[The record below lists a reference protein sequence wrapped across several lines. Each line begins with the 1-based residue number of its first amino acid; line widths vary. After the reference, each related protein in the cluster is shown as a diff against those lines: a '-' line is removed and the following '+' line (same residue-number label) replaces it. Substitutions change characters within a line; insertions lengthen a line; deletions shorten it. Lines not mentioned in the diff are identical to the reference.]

1 MHNQGFIFR
10 GMEFDP
16 AAADL
21 SLASLFAGWALADEL
36 QRRLAAEGFEDS
48 RFSDGV
54 VFQHLVAG
62 PVTISTLAEQLGV
75 TQQAASKTVADLWI
89 RRYVN
94 RRPDPSDARARQVV
108 LTDRGEAIIAAARKH
123 RAAIDAE
130 LRKALGDDAVEQ
142 TRLLLVD
149 VIDRLGPTPSLRAR
163 AIRPPA

>member
-1 MHNQGFIFR
+1 
-10 GMEFDP
+10 MEFDP

-75 TQQAASKTVADLWI
+75 TQEAASTTVADLWI

-108 LTDRGEAIIAAARKH
+108 LTDRGEAIIAAARRH

-149 VIDRLGPTPSLRAR
+149 VIDRLGAGPSSRAR

>member
-1 MHNQGFIFR
+1 
-10 GMEFDP
+10 MEFDP
-16 AAADL
+16 ADADL

-62 PVTISTLAEQLGV
+62 PVTISTLAEKLGV

-94 RRPDPSDARARQVV
+94 RQPDPSDARARQVV

-123 RAAIDAE
+123 RATLDAE
-130 LRKALGDDAVEQ
+130 LRTALGDKRVEQ
-142 TRLLLVD
+142 TRRLLLE
-149 VIDRLGPTPSLRAR
+149 VINHLGVTPSLRAR
-163 AIRPPA
+163 TVRPPH

>member
-1 MHNQGFIFR
+1 
-10 GMEFDP
+10 MEFDP

-36 QRRLAAEGFEDS
+36 QRRLAEEGFADS
-48 RFSDGV
+48 RFADGV

-62 PVTISTLAEQLGV
+62 PVTISTLAEKLGV

-89 RRYVN
+89 RRYVS
-94 RRPDPSDARARQVV
+94 RQPDPADARARQVQ
-108 LTDRGEAIIAAARKH
+108 LTDRGQAVIAAARKH

-130 LRKALGDDAVEQ
+130 LRQALGDEQVEQ

-149 VIDRLGPTPSLRAR
+149 VIGRLGAGPSLRAR
-163 AIRPPA
+163 TVRPPR